1 MCRTLPKISLPKFSG
16 EYHEWPSF
24 RDLFKSMVVVNSDI
38 SAVEKLHY
46 LKSQVTG
53 EAARYIANI
62 PVTSE
67 NFSRAWDALTARY
80 ENKRVILTTYLDRLF
95 SIKPIAQK
103 SSAELKSMLAT
114 VKEVIGALQSLGT
127 PEQQRDVIIVY
138 FITRRLDAGTLEEW
152 ELDQGTSQ
160 DFAKFDELELFLEKR
175 VRALESVQSR
185 AQATTSA
192 SQKSSQ
198 KPKTSARAHA
208 AVVNSA
214 GCSCS

>member
-1 MCRTLPKISLPKFSG
+1 MIFNK
-16 EYHEWPSF
+16 
-24 RDLFKSMVVVNSDI
+24 DI

-46 LKSQVTG
+46 LKSQVAG
-53 EAARYIANI
+53 DAARYIANI

-95 SIKPIAQK
+95 STKPIAQK
-103 SSAELKSMLAT
+103 SSADLKSMFAT

-138 FITRRLDAGTLEEW
+138 FITRRLDSKTLKEW

-160 DFAKFDELELFLEKR
+160 EFAEFDQLELFLEKR

-185 AQATTSA
+185 TQATISA
-192 SQKSSQ
+192 SQKSNQ
-198 KPKTSARAHA
+198 KQKAST
-208 AVVNSA
+208 
-214 GCSCS
+214 